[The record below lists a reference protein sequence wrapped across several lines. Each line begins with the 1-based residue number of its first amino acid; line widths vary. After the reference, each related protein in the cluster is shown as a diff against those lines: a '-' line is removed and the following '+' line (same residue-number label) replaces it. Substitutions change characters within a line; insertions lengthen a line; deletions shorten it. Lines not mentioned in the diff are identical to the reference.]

1 MDRSP
6 YKKKNKMNT
15 IKEEKEDGYHS
26 ENSDTQ
32 YFNGDEEDFNNR
44 DEDEEEEKELAERY
58 H

>member
-1 MDRSP
+1 
-6 YKKKNKMNT
+6 MNT